1 MGHRIQFYINMDILE
16 THKQK
21 LDKKEE
27 KKGIDT
33 TYDVEEV
40 LEEVLEEDENTD
52 TKNMKRKIKLT

>member
-1 MGHRIQFYINMDILE
+1 MGHRIQFYMNMDTLE
-16 THKQK
+16 TYKQK

-40 LEEVLEEDENTD
+40 LEEDENTD

>member
-1 MGHRIQFYINMDILE
+1 MDILE

-40 LEEVLEEDENTD
+40 LEEDENTD
-52 TKNMKRKIKLT
+52 TKNMKRKIKLA

>member
-40 LEEVLEEDENTD
+40 LEEDENTD